1 MTPMLDTL
9 TWQFRMTWS
18 LTEHFLPHLT
28 DELCAWM
35 PAPSA
40 FTMRLGHGGW
50 TPDWSDDEIYP
61 PPPVSI
67 AWSTWHIQWWWTSAL
82 AAARGEPAPERD
94 TVVWPVTVAGI
105 SAELVR
111 LAEAWRVTIANL
123 TDDDLERSVTY
134 PWPEPRPLR
143 MMVAWVNSE
152 LMKNTA
158 EIGDVVR
165 LFHAQKV
172 AS

>member
-18 LTEHFLPHLT
+18 LTEHYLPHLT

-50 TPDWSDDEIYP
+50 TPDWSDDEIDP

-82 AAARGEPAPERD
+82 AAARGEAVPERD

-165 LFHAQKV
+165 LFHAQEV